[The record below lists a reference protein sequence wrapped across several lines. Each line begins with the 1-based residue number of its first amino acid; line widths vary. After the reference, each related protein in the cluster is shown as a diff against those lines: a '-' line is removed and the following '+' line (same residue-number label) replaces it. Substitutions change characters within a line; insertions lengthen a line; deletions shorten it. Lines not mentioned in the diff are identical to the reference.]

1 MVSKMPPNL
10 PKDKLVAF
18 SHRLKR
24 LLDERQ
30 WSAAE
35 LAREASKFVPETH
48 RKNGK
53 PYVIGRHLISAYCR
67 GENEPNRAHLTY
79 IAKALDVEPD
89 SLLPTGPKAPAIQT
103 AQAIT
108 SLDGKTRLIV
118 DVEIETP
125 IAMEVLETIRSA
137 LAPKSDR

>member
-1 MVSKMPPNL
+1 MPTSSR
-10 PKDKLVAF
+10 KDHLVAF
-18 SHRLKR
+18 AHRLKR
-24 LLDERQ
+24 LLAERQ

-67 GENEPNRAHLTY
+67 GENEPSWTHLGY
-79 IAKALDVEPD
+79 IAKALGVEPE
-89 SLLPTGPKAPAIQT
+89 SLLPPTHRPLPVQT

-108 SLDGKTRLIV
+108 SLDGRTRLIIDAEV
-118 DVEIETP
+118 DTAV
-125 IAMEVLETIRSA
+125 AMEVMSLLRDGLSRKDDA
-137 LAPKSDR
+137 

>member
-1 MVSKMPPNL
+1 MPANPR
-10 PKDKLVAF
+10 KDHLVAF

-48 RKNGK
+48 RKKGRR
-53 PYVIGRHLISAYCR
+53 YVIGRHLISAYCR
-67 GENEPNRAHLTY
+67 GENEPSRTHLEY
-79 IAKALDVEPD
+79 ISKALGTEPE
-89 SLLPTGPKAPAIQT
+89 SLLPLTHKLPPVQT

-108 SLDGKTRLIV
+108 SLDGKTRLIL
-118 DVEIETP
+118 DVELDTSM
-125 IAMEVLETIRSA
+125 AMEILTLVRVGLEKKE
-137 LAPKSDR
+137 AP

>member
-1 MVSKMPPNL
+1 MSDMPADPR
-10 PKDKLVAF
+10 KDHLIAF

-35 LAREASKFVPETH
+35 LAREASKFVPDTH

-53 PYVIGRHLISAYCR
+53 RHVIGRHLISAYCR
-67 GENEPNRAHLTY
+67 GENEPNWAHLGY
-79 IAKALDVEPD
+79 IAKALGVEPEN
-89 SLLPTGPKAPAIQT
+89 LLPPTRKPPPVQT

-108 SLDGKTRLIV
+108 SLDGRTRLIIDAEV
-118 DVEIETP
+118 DTSV
-125 IAMEVLETIRSA
+125 AMEVMSLLRIGLSRKDDA
-137 LAPKSDR
+137 

>member
-1 MVSKMPPNL
+1 MPASSR
-10 PKDKLVAF
+10 KDHLVAF

-24 LLDERQ
+24 LLAERQ

-67 GENEPNRAHLTY
+67 GENEPNWTHLGY
-79 IAKALDVEPD
+79 IAKALGVEPE
-89 SLLPTGPKAPAIQT
+89 SLLPPTHRPLLVQT

-108 SLDGKTRLIV
+108 SLDGRTRLIIDAEV
-118 DVEIETP
+118 DTAV
-125 IAMEVLETIRSA
+125 AMEVMSLLRDG
-137 LAPKSDR
+137 LPKKHNA